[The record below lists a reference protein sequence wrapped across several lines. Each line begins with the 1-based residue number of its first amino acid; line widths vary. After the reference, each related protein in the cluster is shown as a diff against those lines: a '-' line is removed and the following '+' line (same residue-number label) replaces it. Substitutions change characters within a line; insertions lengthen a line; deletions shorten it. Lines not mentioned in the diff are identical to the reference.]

1 MKAAVT
7 RPTVI
12 SVGSAFLILLPKL
25 LLHPSILIAVQRDL
39 LNRQGIRPGAV
50 AAQWCAQFGSI
61 VEVRLQILR
70 MTSRSKEPAITFRK
84 VSKSARQYA
93 AFCNPEK
100 AQCACSVRVFF
111 VIKGFRWCCERGL
124 NSRPHPYQ
132 GCALPLSY
140 HSIRER
146 GISGRLRGVQ
156 ALSGPK
162 IAQRVE
168 ELHDRQIHTRYRR
181 AARQA
186 YCQGQDP
193 RRQAEGRAKGEH
205 GKAQSAGQGAQR

>member
-7 RPTVI
+7 RPAVI
-12 SVGSAFLILLPKL
+12 SVGSVFLILLPKL

-39 LNRQGIRPGAV
+39 LYRQGIRPGAV

-111 VIKGFRWCCERGL
+111 VIKRFRWCCERGL
-124 NSRPHPYQ
+124 NSRVVYINQ
-132 GCALPLSY
+132 
-140 HSIRER
+140 
-146 GISGRLRGVQ
+146 
-156 ALSGPK
+156 
-162 IAQRVE
+162 
-168 ELHDRQIHTRYRR
+168 
-181 AARQA
+181 
-186 YCQGQDP
+186 
-193 RRQAEGRAKGEH
+193 
-205 GKAQSAGQGAQR
+205 